1 MEYFDGPNLTQ
12 YIDQRKQLKRPFS
25 DKEIRS
31 IIKQILLAIQYIHKR
46 DIVHRDIKPGNYPP
60 PLFLSPLIHTDNI
73 LIKEKADDFYIKL
86 IDFGLTNNDGKMFL
100 EEE

>member
-1 MEYFDGPNLTQ
+1 LN
-12 YIDQRKQLKRPFS
+12 RPFS

-60 PLFLSPLIHTDNI
+60 LFPLIHTDNI
-73 LIKEKADDFYIKL
+73 LIKEKTDDFYIKL